1 MALTHRDSSEIT
13 SYHAHI
19 YYDANSREIARR
31 VRLGIGARFTC
42 VLGRWHDTPVGPH
55 PKPMYQVAFEPDN
68 FSTIVPWLMLNRRG
82 LVVLIHPNTANAVED
97 HDIHPI
103 WLGSKL
109 ELDITRLN

>member
-1 MALTHRDSSEIT
+1 MPLTHRDSAEIT

-19 YYDANSREIARR
+19 YYDADTREVARG

-55 PKPMYQVAFEPDN
+55 PKSMYQVAFEPDN
-68 FSTIVPWLMLNRRG
+68 FSIIVPWLMLNRRG
-82 LVVLIHPNTANAVED
+82 LAVLIHPNTASAVED
-97 HDIHPI
+97 HDIHSI